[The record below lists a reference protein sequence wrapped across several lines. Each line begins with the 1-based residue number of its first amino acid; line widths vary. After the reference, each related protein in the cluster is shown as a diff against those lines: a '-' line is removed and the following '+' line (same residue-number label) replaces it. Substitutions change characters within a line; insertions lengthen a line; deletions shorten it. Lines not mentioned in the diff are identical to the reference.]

1 MVVVVVVV
9 VVVPADAVGS
19 SKLVVEVVMV
29 IVVVVVVV
37 LTLAVAVVVVIVV
50 VVVVVVG
57 EVIVEAVLAVAAAA
71 AVAVAVGRSTTVA
84 DKQWQDQGRNDVEE
98 HIHGSQLI
106 TCAVSFVCLLVTL
119 RSQLLHIRA
128 PFFLVRLN
136 CTTRR
141 RLGIAASAGSGS
153 RRCSSNGQRDA
164 SA

>member
-29 IVVVVVVV
+29 IVVVVVV

>member
-1 MVVVVVVV
+1 MVVVVV

-29 IVVVVVVV
+29 IVVVVVVVV

-128 PFFLVRLN
+128 PFLLVRLN